1 MQKQNHISQE
11 KMQENSLQKDRINVQ
26 KDIADDK
33 LDVAM
38 DRLKQN
44 AELKLLE
51 LGAKQRN

>member
-1 MQKQNHISQE
+1 MA
-11 KMQENSLQKDRINVQ
+11 ENQLQKDRINVQ

-33 LDVAM
+33 LGVAM
-38 DRLKQN
+38 DRLQQN